1 MNRQDHIKFDPV
13 KIAEI
18 ASEIQLQVSLLR
30 ETLSLV
36 KNHRENITYFWHG
49 TAADEFNK
57 KMKEVD
63 VKMELANQVLVGL
76 YTDIF
81 NAAGIYEVSE
91 SITKLSAEELPIEGV
106 FR

>member
-1 MNRQDHIKFDPV
+1 MSTHDQIKFNPV

-18 ASEIQLQVSLLR
+18 ATEIQMQVSLLQ

-36 KNHRENITYFWHG
+36 KRDRENMTYFWKG
-49 TAADEFNK
+49 TAADEFNT
-57 KMKEVD
+57 KMREVD
-63 VKMELANQVLVGL
+63 SKMEVVNQVLVGL

-81 NAAGIYEVSE
+81 HVAGIYEVSE
-91 SITKLSAEELPIEGV
+91 SITKMSAEELPIEGV